1 MADGNKIKVLIVDD
15 SLIFRRFVED
25 ALRGESDIE
34 IAGSVMNGAKA
45 LEFIKSAAVPPD
57 VVTMDVEMPV
67 MNGLDALKAIQ
78 EFNAASGHQYGIGVI
93 MVSSHTKYGV
103 DTTIQALEAGAFDF
117 IEKPN
122 EGGQAAN
129 TERLKKSLTAKIR
142 QYTLKRKML
151 NRQLGVESPAT
162 GARSAPLPAPKPA
175 MPAAIPRS
183 APAGAARAVLIGV
196 STGGPKALA
205 TMLPE
210 LSAAVDL
217 PMFIV
222 QHMPPLFTASLAASL
237 NAKCRHTVVEAADG
251 LEISGDHIYIAPG
264 GMHMVLRKNDT
275 GRINIGLNGQPP
287 ENGCRPSV
295 DVLFRSAASVYSG
308 DAITLILTGM
318 GSDGAKGAAPL
329 KRAGAHLIVQDE
341 ASSVV
346 WGMPGSAVAA
356 GIVDEVLPLTDIP
369 QAVKRE
375 IDRRKEAR
383 KDIPIR
389 AGHSLQGERGTS

>member
-1 MADGNKIKVLIVDD
+1 MDRKIKVLVVDD
-15 SLIFRRFVED
+15 SLIFRRFVEE

-34 IAGSVMNGAKA
+34 IVGSVMNGAKA

-142 QYTLKRKML
+142 QYTLKRKVL
-151 NRQLGVESPAT
+151 TRRFGVESPAAET
-162 GARSAPLPAPKPA
+162 RPAPPPMAPKAVVLPAAGAK
-175 MPAAIPRS
+175 S

-275 GRINIGLNGQPP
+275 GCINIGLNGQPP

-308 DAITLILTGM
+308 DVITLILTGM

-329 KRAGAHLIVQDE
+329 KRAGSHLIVQDE

-356 GIVDEVLPLTDIP
+356 GIVDEVLPLADIP

-375 IDRRKEAR
+375 IDRRREAR
-383 KDIPIR
+383 KDISIR
-389 AGHSLQGERGTS
+389 AGYSL

>member
-1 MADGNKIKVLIVDD
+1 MSVDNKIKVLVVDD
-15 SLIFRRFVED
+15 SLIFRRFVEE

-34 IAGSVMNGAKA
+34 IVGSVMNGAKA
-45 LEFIKSAAVPPD
+45 LDFIKSAAVPPD

-78 EFNAASGHQYGIGVI
+78 EFNATGSHQYAVGVI

-122 EGGQAAN
+122 EGGVDAN
-129 TERLKKSLTAKIR
+129 RDRLKRSLTAKIR
-142 QYTLKRKML
+142 QFTLKRKVL
-151 NRQLGVESPAT
+151 NRQQGAEGQPAP
-162 GARSAPLPAPKPA
+162 ARSVPPPAPKPA
-175 MPAAIPRS
+175 IPAASPRS
-183 APAGAARAVLIGV
+183 IPVGAARAVLIGV

-237 NAKCRHTVVEAADG
+237 NAKCRHTVVEASEG
-251 LEISGDHIYIAPG
+251 TEISGDHIYIAPG
-264 GMHMVLRKNDT
+264 GMHMVLRKNDL
-275 GRINIGLNGQPP
+275 GRINIGLNAQPP

-295 DVLFRSAASVYSG
+295 DVLFRSAATVYSG
-308 DAITLILTGM
+308 DTITVILTGM
-318 GSDGAKGAAPL
+318 GSDGAKGAGPL
-329 KRAGAHLIVQDE
+329 KRAGTHLIVQDE

-356 GIVDEVLPLTDIP
+356 GIVDEVLPLMDIP

-375 IDRRKEAR
+375 IERRRK
-383 KDIPIR
+383 
-389 AGHSLQGERGTS
+389 TS

>member
-1 MADGNKIKVLIVDD
+1 MSVDRKIKVLIVDD
-15 SLIFRRFVED
+15 SLIFRRFVEE
-25 ALRGESDIE
+25 ALRGEGDIE
-34 IAGSVMNGAKA
+34 IVGSVMNGAKA

-78 EFNAASGHQYGIGVI
+78 EFNAVSGQQYGIGVI
-93 MVSSHTKYGV
+93 MVSSHTKYGM

-142 QYTLKRKML
+142 QFTLKRKVL
-151 NRQLGVESPAT
+151 TRQLGSEGQAAP
-162 GARSAPLPAPKPA
+162 ARSVPLPVPPRPA
-175 MPAAIPRS
+175 MPATSPRS
-183 APAGAARAVLIGV
+183 TPTGSARAVLIGV

-217 PMFIV
+217 PIFIV

-264 GMHMVLRKNDT
+264 GMHMVLRKNDS

-295 DVLFRSAASVYSG
+295 DVLFRSAANVYNG
-308 DAITLILTGM
+308 DTVTLILTGM
-318 GSDGAKGAAPL
+318 GSDGAKGAGPL

-341 ASSVV
+341 QSSVV

-356 GIVDEVLPLTDIP
+356 GIVDEIVPLADIP

-375 IDRRKEAR
+375 VDRRR
-383 KDIPIR
+383 K
-389 AGHSLQGERGTS
+389 AS

>member
-1 MADGNKIKVLIVDD
+1 MIRIMAEKIKVLVVDD
-15 SLIFRRFVED
+15 SLIFRRFVEE
-25 ALRGESDIE
+25 ALRGENDIE
-34 IAGSVMNGAKA
+34 IVGSVMNGAKA
-45 LEFIKSAAVPPD
+45 LDFIKAAAVPPD

-78 EFNAASGHQYGIGVI
+78 EFNATSGSQYGIGVI
-93 MVSSHTKYGV
+93 MVSSHTKYGM

-122 EGGQAAN
+122 EGGHEAN
-129 TERLKKSLTAKIR
+129 RDRLKKSLTAKIR
-142 QYTLKRKML
+142 QYTLKRKVL
-151 NRQLGVESPAT
+151 IRQGGAEGQTAARPA
-162 GARSAPLPAPKPA
+162 PPPPPPKPA
-175 MPAAIPRS
+175 TPAFSPKS
-183 APAGAARAVLIGV
+183 VPAGAAKAVLIGV

-237 NAKCRHTVVEAADG
+237 NAKCRHTVVEATDG
-251 LEISGDHIYIAPG
+251 MEISGDHIYIAPG
-264 GMHMVLRKNDT
+264 GMHMVLRRTDA

-295 DVLFRSAASVYSG
+295 DVLFRSAASVYNG
-308 DAITLILTGM
+308 DNITLILTGM
-318 GSDGAKGAAPL
+318 GSDGAKGAGPL
-329 KRAGAHLIVQDE
+329 KRAGTHLIVQDE

-346 WGMPGSAVAA
+346 WGMPGSAVAT
-356 GIVDEVLPLTDIP
+356 GIVDEILPLGEIP

-375 IDRRKEAR
+375 VDRRR
-383 KDIPIR
+383 K
-389 AGHSLQGERGTS
+389 AS